1 MINDFQ
7 YAIRTRRA
15 WWFTATSRTK
25 ARFARTI
32 LGSFWLGL
40 SNLLTIA
47 ALGFV
52 YGTVFSVPNFKEYF
66 IYLGIGLVI
75 WNSISF
81 SIISSPQ
88 LFTHNAIN
96 IKNLN
101 IRPIFYTLEEWAF
114 QLQSF
119 FQSFI
124 LVLII
129 LSFLSPNILINS
141 FTTALFPLLNL
152 LLFLYWFPLI
162 ICLIGAW
169 FTDFIQLVPIV
180 LQILFLVS
188 PILYQKENLGD
199 LQWITEYNI
208 LYKILEPCREAI
220 IFGTIDY
227 KLMIYLFIL
236 NLIGIMLSVY
246 FLKRQER
253 FLPFLT

>member
-47 ALGFV
+47 ALGVV

-101 IRPIFYTLEEWAF
+101 I
-114 QLQSF
+114 
-119 FQSFI
+119 
-124 LVLII
+124 
-129 LSFLSPNILINS
+129 
-141 FTTALFPLLNL
+141 
-152 LLFLYWFPLI
+152 
-162 ICLIGAW
+162 
-169 FTDFIQLVPIV
+169 
-180 LQILFLVS
+180 
-188 PILYQKENLGD
+188 
-199 LQWITEYNI
+199 
-208 LYKILEPCREAI
+208 
-220 IFGTIDY
+220 
-227 KLMIYLFIL
+227 
-236 NLIGIMLSVY
+236 
-246 FLKRQER
+246 
-253 FLPFLT
+253 